1 MPKISLLDP
10 AAALGTSDFFA
21 LVQGGATFRATI
33 AQVAAAVLA
42 SPVITQSL
50 QLSGAITP
58 AAFAA
63 TQNDYAPVGLSAAA
77 VARLTATGAQSIT
90 GIAGG
95 AAGRVLILQ
104 NVGAAAISLLNA
116 NTGSTAA
123 NRFAFSYDRTIE
135 PGRVLVLIYDA
146 TQSRWI
152 DAEPLTKAL
161 GATLQVGTN
170 DERFLTPKA
179 IFDAAAPVAVAYA
192 ASIAL
197 DLATGINFDIADLTG
212 NVTLANFTNKKIGQS
227 GRIRLPQDGTGSRR
241 ITYGT
246 DFKAPG
252 GAQALTT
259 ASNKVDLLF
268 YFVRDSSTV
277 EYTLVRDVS

>member
-135 PGRVLVLIYDA
+135 PGRVLILIYDV

-161 GATLQVGTN
+161 AATMWAGVN
-170 DERFLTPKA
+170 DERFITAKGL
-179 IFDAAAPVAVAYA
+179 FDASAPVSVAYA

-197 DLATGINFDIADLTG
+197 DFATGINFDLGALTG
-212 NVTLANFTNKKIGQS
+212 ALTLENPTNAKIGQS
-227 GRIRLPQDGTGSRR
+227 GRIRIPQDAAGSRL
-241 ITYGT
+241 ITYGAW
-246 DFKAPG
+246 FKAPG
-252 GAQALTT
+252 GPQALST
-259 ASNKVDLLF
+259 APAAVDALY
-268 YFVRDSSTV
+268 YFVRDATTV
-277 EYTLVRDVS
+277 EYTLARAFS